1 MKILRNAC
9 RIIIGIVFLYSGF
22 VKGIDPL
29 GSTYKFTDY
38 FNAFSMS
45 WLSSVSFIFSIIL
58 SSLEF
63 TIGLCLLLNV
73 KIKWASI
80 GALGFMCIF
89 TPLTLAIAIGNP
101 VSDCGCFG
109 DALKISNWQTF
120 FKNIILLGLAIQLY
134 RGKDKIKTPW
144 RDTDQYFIVIGILI
158 FIGFVSNYSYKHLPL
173 IDFRPYKIGVNIQ
186 DEMAIPEGAPTDEY
200 RSIFKYKNKK
210 TGKIKRFNETNYPW
224 QDTLNWEY
232 VDIHQKIIKKGFH
245 PKIDDFTLQHTL
257 NGDIS
262 EQILHNQGYSFLLIS
277 YDINQYDGSNQR
289 NINQLASYSLKHGYD
304 FYCVT
309 ASLEEDT
316 QRFSEEKNADFE
328 FCNMDETQLK
338 TIIRSNPGLLLLK
351 NGTIIHKW
359 HGNDIPSVDE
369 LKDTN
374 LLSYCLQENQRRSN
388 NKTLFILALL
398 WVVALS
404 TYRLRNYRKGHIN
417 N

>member
-45 WLSSVSFIFSIIL
+45 WLSSASFLFSL
-58 SSLEF
+58 LFSSLEF

-73 KIKWASI
+73 KIKWASL
-80 GALGFMCIF
+80 GALSFMCIF
-89 TPLTLAIAIGNP
+89 TPLTLLIAISNP

-109 DALKISNWQTF
+109 DALKISNWETF
-120 FKNIILLGLAIQLY
+120 FKNIILLALAIQLF
-134 RGKDKIKTPW
+134 RGRHKIKSPW
-144 RDTDQYFIVIGILI
+144 RYSDQYFLVVGIII
-158 FIGFVSNYSYKHLPL
+158 FIGFISNYSYKHLPL
-173 IDFRPYKIGVNIQ
+173 IDFRPYKIGVNIK
-186 DEMAIPEGAPTDEY
+186 EGMEIPEGAPIDEY
-200 RSIFKYKNKK
+200 QSIFKYRNIK
-210 TGKIKRFNETNYPW
+210 TGKINEFDESNYPW

-232 VDIHQKIIKKGFH
+232 VDIRQKLIKKGFH
-245 PKIDDFTLQHTL
+245 PKINDFTLQHTL

-262 EQILHNQGYSFLLIS
+262 EQILYDQGYTFLLIS
-277 YDINQYDGSNQR
+277 YDINKYDSSNQL
-289 NINQLASYSLKHGYD
+289 NIRELASYSLQHGHA

-309 ASLEEDT
+309 SSLDKDT
-316 QRFSEEKNADFE
+316 QRFSEETNSDFE

-351 NGTIIHKW
+351 DGTIIHKW
-359 HGNDIPSVDE
+359 HANDIPSIDK
-369 LKDTN
+369 LQNTN
-374 LLSYCLQENQRRSN
+374 LLSYCLKANQRDSN
-388 NKTLFILALL
+388 SKSLFILGLL

-404 TYRLRNYRKGHIN
+404 TYRLRNYKKRHIN